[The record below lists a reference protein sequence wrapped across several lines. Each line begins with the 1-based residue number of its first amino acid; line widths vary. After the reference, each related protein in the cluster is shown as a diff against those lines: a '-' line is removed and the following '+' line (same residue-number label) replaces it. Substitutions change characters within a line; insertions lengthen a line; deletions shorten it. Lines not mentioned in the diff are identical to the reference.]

1 MVQLT
6 ITEISSGQY
15 NLFFLVKQNIYSLQS
30 QYSIFKIKFTIYPDT
45 QIILVFISCI
55 IFFFYRKLNIW
66 KKKENTLDIPCRCN
80 LFYP

>member
-30 QYSIFKIKFTIYPDT
+30 QYSISKIKFTIYPDT

-55 IFFFYRKLNIW
+55 IFFFI
-66 KKKENTLDIPCRCN
+66 EN
-80 LFYP
+80 

>member
-15 NLFFLVKQNIYSLQS
+15 NLFFLVKQNICSIQS
-30 QYSIFKIKFTIYPDT
+30 QYSIFKIKFTIYTDT

-55 IFFFYRKLNIW
+55 IFFL
-66 KKKENTLDIPCRCN
+66 
-80 LFYP
+80 